1 MKPTTLNPEM
11 NETDCNPIRDYRQ
24 QRGWTQR
31 ELARRSGFSERL
43 IRKAEEGAEVRLSTL
58 QVLAKTLS
66 TPEFVVTAENL
77 RRDPMAVAQMFVRG
91 YLKHRAEVGRQ
102 CAHLFHTD
110 IVMAIHADPS
120 ALSFAGEFHGIDGI
134 DRMIRTAYAQFE
146 PINEDFGKWFMSGS
160 TVAALRQQ
168 VVRLRGVADSP
179 ELRSWLL
186 HEYTVDHGKI
196 RRVDTYTDAAIFMRL
211 LELARTK

>member
-1 MKPTTLNPEM
+1 MKATLSSAVVD
-11 NETDCNPIRDYRQ
+11 ETAFNPIRHYRR

-43 IRKAEEGAEVRLSTL
+43 IRKAEDGAEVRLSTL
-58 QVLAKTLS
+58 QLLAKTLS
-66 TPEFVVTAENL
+66 TPELKVTADNL
-77 RRDPMAVAQMFVRG
+77 RRDPMTVAQMFVRG
-91 YLKHRAEVGRQ
+91 YLAHRAEVGRR

-134 DRMIRTAYAQFE
+134 DRMIRTAYEQFE
-146 PINEDFGKWFMSGS
+146 PINEDFGKWFVSG
-160 TVAALRQQ
+160 TTIAALRQQ
-168 VVRLRGVADSP
+168 VVRLRGVPDSP
-179 ELRSWLL
+179 ELTSWLL